1 MKSKGAFLAMAAMLA
16 ATSNP
21 NFTNKDPYPELN
33 DKPKIEPDPIEVGK
47 EALYTV
53 CPNGC
58 KTYFF
63 NSSGEFTNGSMRK
76 DECVFVCHA
85 SNDKNAIKKFNK
97 FKPF

>member
-1 MKSKGAFLAMAAMLA
+1 MKSKGSFLAMVAMLGA
-16 ATSNP
+16 MDYESGVRRGYSEPITP
-21 NFTNKDPYPELN
+21 KE
-33 DKPKIEPDPIEVGK
+33 KPVIEVGK
-47 EALYTV
+47 EALYIV

-85 SNDKNAIKKFNK
+85 VNDKNAIKKFNK